1 MDYSLLSKLLDGTI
15 LNDGKEKGMFVTDFL
30 NNMTE
35 KYNIDSIKENV
46 ESLKRDNKLTFKIVN
61 KYKFFYAVF
70 LVLFIVYMSHW
81 NFFTALFSVG
91 GAFVVFVI
99 SESSVDELAG
109 YSDETLRLMASYND
123 CVLRD
128 MKAQEENGDKA

>member
-1 MDYSLLSKLLDGTI
+1 MDYSLLCKLLDGTI
-15 LNDGKEKGMFVTDFL
+15 MNDGKEKGMFVTDFL

-46 ESLKRDNKLTFKIVN
+46 ESLKRDNKLIFRVVN
-61 KYKFFYAVF
+61 KYKLFYAIF

-91 GAFVVFVI
+91 GAFVIFAI
-99 SESSVDELAG
+99 SESSVDKLAG
-109 YSDETLRLMASYND
+109 YSDETLRLMVSYND
-123 CVLRD
+123 CASRD
-128 MKAQEENGDKA
+128 MKVHGGNGDKA

>member
-1 MDYSLLSKLLDGTI
+1 MDYSLLCKLLDGTI
-15 LNDGKEKGMFVTDFL
+15 LNDGKEKGIFVTDFL

-46 ESLKRDNKLTFKIVN
+46 ESLKRDNKLIFKVVN
-61 KYKFFYAVF
+61 KYKLFYSVF